1 MMAWSNDTWLS
12 NMHRV
17 ANPAPGAGAAARRL
31 SFAYFCNPNDDLLIE
46 CLPTCQSVDNPPKYP
61 PIKFGDYAL
70 WFAAQRYKH
79 MQDVK
84 VPSEAEIAP
93 GPRATEAWKS

>member
-17 ANPAPGAGAAARRL
+17 ANPPAGTGGAARRL

-46 CLPTCQSVDNPPKYP
+46 CLPSCQGAARPAKYP
-61 PIKFGDYAL
+61 PFRAGEHRFKKIEASKAAL
-70 WFAAQRYKH
+70 AA
-79 MQDVK
+79 
-84 VPSEAEIAP
+84 AAP
-93 GPRATEAWKS
+93 PGA